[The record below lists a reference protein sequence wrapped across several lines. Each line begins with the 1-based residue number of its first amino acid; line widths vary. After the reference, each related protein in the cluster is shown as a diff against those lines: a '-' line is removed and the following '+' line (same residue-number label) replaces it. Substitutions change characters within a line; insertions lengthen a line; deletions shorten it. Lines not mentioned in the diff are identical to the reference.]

1 MSYIEQSKKEGNEFY
16 QAISREHNPERLI
29 EKHISFSSM
38 KDYDLY
44 FIEGVLDAAK
54 KDGNKK
60 VEEYASKKLDELKKE
75 MKIT

>member
-1 MSYIEQSKKEGNEFY
+1 
-16 QAISREHNPERLI
+16 
-29 EKHISFSSM
+29 M